1 MQTQTGLER
10 LIVQGNSA
18 LAKARIGFV
27 SQSAATL
34 PDFTHGLDALIA
46 AGYKLTALFGPE
58 HGFRG
63 AAADGAEVE
72 NTIDGKTGL
81 PMYSLYGKTREPST
95 EMLAEVDAL
104 VFDMQDV
111 GVRFYTY
118 LSTLYYVLKSAGTLG
133 KPVWV
138 LDRPNPLGGIEVAGP
153 CVEPGFES
161 FVGIL
166 PLPIQYGMTLGE
178 LAGWMN
184 ARLQPAAE
192 LHVVSMS
199 GWKRGL
205 TFERTGLPWVPTS
218 PGIPHLSTV
227 RVYPG
232 TCLVEGTNL
241 SEGRGTALPFEMIG
255 APWLDGEAL
264 AEALNAKVLPGVRF
278 RAVRFT
284 PSASKHAGQVCAG
297 IQIHLTKADDYR
309 PIETGL
315 HLIAACKQQAPEQF
329 QFLSSSWE
337 GHPAHFDLLTGSDVL
352 RRQMESEMDIEKVI
366 QHWLISP
373 AEFEQTRK
381 QYLLYA

>member
-81 PMYSLYGKTREPST
+81 PMYSLYGKTREPSA

-118 LSTLYYVLKSAGTLG
+118 LSTLYYVLKSGGTLG

-138 LDRPNPLGGIEVAGP
+138 LDRPNPRGGIEVAGP

-161 FVGIL
+161 CV
-166 PLPIQYGMTLGE
+166 
-178 LAGWMN
+178 
-184 ARLQPAAE
+184 
-192 LHVVSMS
+192 
-199 GWKRGL
+199 
-205 TFERTGLPWVPTS
+205 
-218 PGIPHLSTV
+218 
-227 RVYPG
+227 
-232 TCLVEGTNL
+232 
-241 SEGRGTALPFEMIG
+241 
-255 APWLDGEAL
+255 
-264 AEALNAKVLPGVRF
+264 
-278 RAVRFT
+278 
-284 PSASKHAGQVCAG
+284 
-297 IQIHLTKADDYR
+297 
-309 PIETGL
+309 
-315 HLIAACKQQAPEQF
+315 
-329 QFLSSSWE
+329 
-337 GHPAHFDLLTGSDVL
+337 
-352 RRQMESEMDIEKVI
+352 
-366 QHWLISP
+366 
-373 AEFEQTRK
+373 
-381 QYLLYA
+381 